1 MKGLL
6 EGLGGLLCL
15 APVTFQAL
23 LRFALATRSGF
34 GVFFGASCGWGHGEL
49 LGSAW
54 ILCEP

>member
-49 LGSAW
+49 LGSA
-54 ILCEP
+54 